1 MRSLL
6 IGCPLTWSS
15 LTFHARLWFDL
26 LSLVLSLCSIH
37 LSLPPSL
44 HSSLTD
50 SASLSHPSPPPGSLW
65 LRLGLLV
72 GRRRRLVPPAAASA
86 DHASQPQGL
95 NLLPGAGSQN
105 VSLPAALQG
114 AAQVTRSS
122 QLHLPASSPP
132 PSSVTTLCFVFLFC
146 LLCSLEATFS
156 SVVFLAQFHCGR
168 EAARHFL
175 LLLPGSGQTLWPGLL
190 QTLQGKC
197 GVFGEVAS

>member
-1 MRSLL
+1 MS
-6 IGCPLTWSS
+6 CP
-15 LTFHARLWFDL
+15 
-26 LSLVLSLCSIH
+26 
-37 LSLPPSL
+37 LPPSL
-44 HSSLTD
+44 HPFLTD
-50 SASLSHPSPPPGSLW
+50 SASLSHPPGRLW

-72 GRRRRLVPPAAASA
+72 GRRRRRLVPPAAASA

-122 QLHLPASSPP
+122 QLHFPASSPP
-132 PSSVTTLCFVFLFC
+132 PSSLTTLCFVFLFC
-146 LLCSLEATFS
+146 LLCFLEATFS
-156 SVVFLAQFHCGR
+156 SVVFFLAQFHCGR

-175 LLLPGSGQTLWPGLL
+175 LLLPGSGQTLQPGLL

-197 GVFGEVAS
+197 AVFGEVAS